1 MEEASVVYRL
11 VNDHGQVFVSNQF
24 NGFYPTIE
32 SAERAKARAYGYYY
46 KDQNWRVQVTEVFWV
61 DVV

>member
-1 MEEASVVYRL
+1 MEESVEVFRI
-11 VNDHGQVFVSNQF
+11 VNDHNQVFRSNTF
-24 NGFYPTIE
+24 HGFYETIE

-46 KDQNWRVQVTEVFWV
+46 KDQNWRIQKTEVFWV